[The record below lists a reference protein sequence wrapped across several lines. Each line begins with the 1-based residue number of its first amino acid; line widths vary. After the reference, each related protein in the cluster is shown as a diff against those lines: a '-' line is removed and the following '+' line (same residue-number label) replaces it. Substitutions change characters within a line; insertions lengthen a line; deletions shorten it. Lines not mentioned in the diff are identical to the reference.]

1 MGSFMKPL
9 FGHLGLGA
17 LILGAASAGLLAWDY
32 SLRQDRRH
40 SLPRVAILQHTS
52 LPALDEGVRGYVDGL
67 AQRGYVDGR
76 TVQIRYFNAEGDVA
90 TANTMASAIV
100 GGGFALV
107 LTCTTPSL
115 QAVANANR
123 DGRVNHVFGVV
134 NDPFSAGVG
143 LDRDRPLVHPPH
155 LVGQGI
161 FPPVLDAFRLA
172 RKLYPGLRKVGL
184 IWNPAESNSR
194 AVTLRAREIAGR
206 MGIDLVESA
215 VENVTGVP
223 EACQSVI
230 SRGAQ
235 AIWISADMTVYS
247 AAGVVMG
254 AARKAG
260 IPVFS
265 MVPAEPD
272 RGTLFE
278 IGVDY
283 HEVGKQAGLLAA
295 DVLAGTDPR
304 TIPIRDVLDVVP
316 KQLTVNLRALKGLR
330 DAWTVPEAVR
340 RQAATLV
347 DERGIHKQPRP

>member
-1 MGSFMKPL
+1 MKAL
-9 FGHLGLGA
+9 LGHLGLGA

-32 SLRQDRRH
+32 SLRQARRH
-40 SLPRVAILQHTS
+40 SLPRVAVLQHTS
-52 LPALDEGVRGYVDGL
+52 LPVLDEGVRGYVDGL
-67 AQRGYVDGR
+67 AQRGYFDGR
-76 TVQIRYFNAEGDVA
+76 TVRIQHFNAEGDVA
-90 TANTMASAIV
+90 TASTMASAIV
-100 GGGFALV
+100 GGGFDLV
-107 LTCTTPSL
+107 LTCSTPSL

-123 DGRVNHVFGVV
+123 DGRVMHVFGLVA
-134 NDPFSAGVG
+134 DPFSAGVG

-161 FPPVLDAFRLA
+161 FPPVLDAFGLA

-184 IWNPAESNSR
+184 MWNPAESNSR
-194 AVTLRAREIAGR
+194 AVTLRAREIAGQ
-206 MGIDLVESA
+206 MGIELIESS

-230 SRGAQ
+230 TRGAQ
-235 AIWISADMTVYS
+235 AIWLGADMTVHS
-247 AAGVVMG
+247 AAGVILG

-265 MVPAEPD
+265 IVPAEPD

-283 HEVGKQAGLLAA
+283 YEVGKQAGLLAA

-304 TIPIRDVLDVVP
+304 TIPIRDVLDVIP
-316 KQLTVNLRALKGLR
+316 KQLTLNLRALKGLR
-330 DAWTVPEAVR
+330 DPWAVPEAVR
-340 RQAATLV
+340 RQAAILV
-347 DERGIHKQPRP
+347 DERGIQKHPQP

>member
-1 MGSFMKPL
+1 MKAL

-17 LILGAASAGLLAWDY
+17 LILGAASAGLLGWDY
-32 SLRQDRRH
+32 SLRQARRH
-40 SLPRVAILQHTS
+40 SLPRVAVLQHTS
-52 LPALDEGVRGYVDGL
+52 LPVLDEGVRGYVDGL
-67 AQRGYVDGR
+67 AERGYVDGR
-76 TVQIRYFNAEGDVA
+76 TVQIQHFNAEGDVA
-90 TANTMASAIV
+90 TANAMASAIV
-100 GGGFALV
+100 GGGFDLV
-107 LTCTTPSL
+107 LTCSTPSL

-123 DGRVNHVFGVV
+123 DGRVMQVFGVV
-134 NDPFSAGVG
+134 SDPFSAGVG
-143 LDRDRPLVHPPH
+143 LERGRPLVHPPH

-161 FPPVLDAFRLA
+161 FPPVRDAFRLA
-172 RKLYPGLRKVGL
+172 RKLYPGLRKIGL
-184 IWNPAESNSR
+184 MWNPAEANSR
-194 AVTLRAREIAGR
+194 AATLRAREVAGQ
-206 MGIDLVESA
+206 MGLELVETA

-230 SRGAQ
+230 TRGAE
-235 AIWISADMTVYS
+235 AIWLGADMTVHS
-247 AAGVVMG
+247 AAGVIVE

-265 MVPAEPD
+265 IVPAEPD

-304 TIPIRDVLDVVP
+304 TIPIRDVLDVTP

-330 DAWTVPEAVR
+330 DPWNVPEAVR
-340 RQAATLV
+340 GQAATLV
-347 DERGIHKQPRP
+347 DDRGIHKQPRP

>member
-1 MGSFMKPL
+1 MKSL

-32 SLRQDRRH
+32 SLRQARRH

-52 LPALDEGVRGYVDGL
+52 LQALDEGVRGYVDGL
-67 AQRGYVDGR
+67 AQRGSVAGRSVQIQPFNADGR
-76 TVQIRYFNAEGDVA
+76 VA
-90 TANTMASAIV
+90 TPNTLASGN
-100 GGGFALV
+100 GGRGCHLP
-107 LTCTTPSL
+107 LTCSTPSL

-123 DGRVNHVFGVV
+123 DGRVRHVFGLVA
-134 NDPFSAGVG
+134 DPFSAGVG
-143 LDRDRPLVHPPH
+143 LDRNRPLVHPPH

-161 FPPVLDAFRLA
+161 FPPVLDAFGLA

-184 IWNPAESNSR
+184 MWNPAESNSR
-194 AVTLRAREIAGR
+194 AATLRAREIAGR
-206 MGIDLVESA
+206 MGIELIEAS

-230 SRGAQ
+230 TRGAE
-235 AIWISADMTVYS
+235 AIWIGADLTVHS
-247 AAGVVMG
+247 AAGVILE

-265 MVPAEPD
+265 IVPAQPD

-295 DVLAGTDPR
+295 DVLEGADMR
-304 TIPIRDVLDVVP
+304 TIPIRDVLDVIP

-330 DAWTVPEAVR
+330 DPWTVPEAVR
-340 RQAATLV
+340 RQAATVV